1 MVQIAL
7 CLTDA
12 VVAEARSLPLRANV
26 TIPECLLSVT
36 ISLGVVSDAPVGWRR
51 TTRLRLAM
59 PIKGETMKSSR
70 WIAESHFFLACRA
83 GLAGRRGGHAGKSLP
98 GSEIHHAIRLVLIA
112 AALAATPLTARS
124 QLLLSSGDP
133 SATTE
138 VTNPARFDL
147 TYIRPTERTKVSNY
161 AFDAFGPYPIAA
173 AGVTAGINQWTNSP
187 PEWGQGVEGFG
198 KRFGSDYAIAAIGT
212 TTRYGLAEA
221 FREDT
226 LYYRCECSGPFP
238 RLRHAVI
245 STLTGRRGEDG
256 HRVFSI
262 SALAAPYA
270 GSMIA
275 VHLWYPDRFDAK
287 DAFRMGNYSLLSYMG
302 GNIAL
307 EFFYSGPHALIS
319 RMHMNNTHG
328 SPDPGP
334 NH

>member
-1 MVQIAL
+1 M
-7 CLTDA
+7 
-12 VVAEARSLPLRANV
+12 RS
-26 TIPECLLSVT
+26 S
-36 ISLGVVSDAPVGWRR
+36 
-51 TTRLRLAM
+51 
-59 PIKGETMKSSR
+59 K
-70 WIAESHFFLACRA
+70 WIAESHFLSACRA
-83 GLAGRRGGHAGKSLP
+83 GLARMRVGHLGETLQ
-98 GSEIHHAIRLVLIA
+98 GTEIHRVILLMLVTV
-112 AALAATPLTARS
+112 ALAATPVLAKS
-124 QLLLSSGDP
+124 QSLLSSGDP

-138 VTNPARFDL
+138 ITNTPKFDL
-147 TYIRPTERTKVSNY
+147 TYIRPTERTKISNY
-161 AFDAFGPYPIAA
+161 AFDAFGPYPIA
-173 AGVTAGINQWTNSP
+173 GVAFAAGINQWTNSP
-187 PEWGQGVEGFG
+187 PEWGQGAEGFG
-198 KRFGSDYAIAAIGT
+198 KRFGSDFGIAAIGT

-226 LYYRCECSGPFP
+226 LYYRCECAGPLP

-245 STLTGRRGEDG
+245 STFTGRRGQDG

-275 VHLWYPDRFDAK
+275 VHMWYPDRFDTK

-319 RMHMNNTHG
+319 RMHLNNTHG
-328 SPDPGP
+328 SPDKGP